1 MADYISREKINEAF
15 DSIWDCADMVFEP
28 DDHCCAA
35 DDCGHCKWLQ
45 TKNAIKKKLD
55 HISAA
60 DVRPVVR
67 GKWIDR
73 PLDKFRKFESKCSV
87 CGWSGVSNYDSYV
100 DIFDFNFCPNCGA
113 DMREQGAEG
122 GA

>member
-1 MADYISREKINEAF
+1 MATDYISRDKINEAF

-55 HISAA
+55 NIQPA
-60 DVRPVVR
+60 DVRPVVSAEWER
-67 GKWIDR
+67 PKCSTPRSWI
-73 PLDKFRKFESKCSV
+73 FVCSKCGDRAYFPV
-87 CGWSGVSNYDSYV
+87 PKYFPKGCGYK
-100 DIFDFNFCPNCGA
+100 FCPNCGA
-113 DMREQGAEG
+113 EMEG
-122 GA
+122 RK

>member
-1 MADYISREKINEAF
+1 MADYISRDKINEAF

-28 DDHCCAA
+28 DDHCCAT

-55 HISAA
+55 HIPAA

-67 GKWIDR
+67 GHFTHDGSEWTNRWICSECGYKWFFT
-73 PLDKFRKFESKCSV
+73 KAEC
-87 CGWSGVSNYDSYV
+87 
-100 DIFDFNFCPNCGA
+100 NFCPNCGA
-113 DMREQGAEG
+113 DMREEG
-122 GA
+122 SNG